1 MKRLTLTAG
10 IASLL
15 LLGTARL
22 PVEWAKAQGEFLTM
36 DRAFR
41 AIVNTPAKTWSSDSK
56 SVDGIMTAFEERRAS
71 FFRKVAEVR
80 AGVEGRDEAR
90 LLKRLDA
97 DLRAYRA
104 ITDAPDDAT
113 NAKLAPVANAV
124 NGDFDAL
131 ESISD
136 TTEKP
141 IGDSHPHVWII
152 AAALCLS
159 AALLTA
165 LSVLFVRRKIRRK
178 ADDDTET
185 PASSYLSAGS
195 LDIINRLSAAT
206 SGYGTVEPARSPE
219 PELEPELE
227 PEPEPVAPLETIS
240 EEPERPQID
249 ATINEFTQHTQ
260 QLISA
265 LFSLNTVA
273 DSTMS
278 LVGTLADALEKS
290 PDRREIELVATELQ
304 MLTSAMLTTVQQ
316 LSTSTI
322 RMQSQVIHMMKVH
335 EHI

>member
-1 MKRLTLTAG
+1 MKRLTLAAG

-41 AIVNTPAKTWSSDSK
+41 AIVNTPVKTWTSDSK

-71 FFRKVAEVR
+71 FFQKVTEIRK
-80 AGVEGRDEAR
+80 GVEGRDEAR

-113 NAKLAPVANAV
+113 NAKLAPIANAV

-136 TTEKP
+136 TADTP
-141 IGDSHPHVWII
+141 VGNSGPHVWII
-152 AAALCLS
+152 AATLCLS

-178 ADDDTET
+178 ADDTET

-206 SGYGTVEPARSPE
+206 SGYGTVEPVRSPE
-219 PELEPELE
+219 PE
-227 PEPEPVAPLETIS
+227 PEPEPLAPLETIS

-249 ATINEFTQHTQ
+249 ATINEFTHHTQ